1 MENTDLRI
9 RNWRL
14 RKKNVAIFLLRSRSH
29 LEIKEVMFQIGG
41 RFNSLDN
48 FLALA
53 LGGVNLQGPR
63 LLPFEFLYRNGWRA
77 SAASEVH
84 ESLKKMNTSLTL
96 ESVNLVT
103 GFKSEVFADTTA
115 L

>member
-1 MENTDLRI
+1 M
-9 RNWRL
+9 
-14 RKKNVAIFLLRSRSH
+14 
-29 LEIKEVMFQIGG
+29 
-41 RFNSLDN
+41 
-48 FLALA
+48 LA
-53 LGGVNLQGPR
+53 LGDVNLQGPR

-77 SAASEVH
+77 RTASEVI
-84 ESLKKMNTSLTL
+84 ERLKKVATPLTL